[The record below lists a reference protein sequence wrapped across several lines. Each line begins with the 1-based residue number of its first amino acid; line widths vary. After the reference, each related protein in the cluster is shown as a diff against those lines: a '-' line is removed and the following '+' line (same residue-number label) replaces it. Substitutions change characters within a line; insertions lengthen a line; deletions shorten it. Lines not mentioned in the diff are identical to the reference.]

1 MTFDPISGTLPV
13 IQVHI
18 AAAAAAVALLLT
30 PVQLLRRRR
39 DRWHRRAGRVWV
51 AAMAVLAVTGLFI
64 PSFGLAVVGHLG
76 PIHLLSLYVL
86 GGLWQAI
93 RAARAGR
100 IEDHRA
106 HMRGMSLGALGI
118 AGLLTLVPG
127 RTLNAVLFPATP
139 HLAWVPV
146 GLCLAALAALAWRGS
161 RRRAAA

>member
-1 MTFDPISGTLPV
+1 MTADPILGTLPV

-18 AAAAAAVALLLT
+18 VAAVAALLLT
-30 PVQLLRRRR
+30 PVQFLRRRR

-51 AAMAVLAVTGLFI
+51 AAMAALAVTGLFI
-64 PSFGLAVVGHLG
+64 PSFGLAVVGHFG

-86 GGLWQAI
+86 WGLWLAI

-100 IEDHRA
+100 IDDHRA

-118 AGLLTLVPG
+118 AGLFTLVPG
-127 RTLNAVLFPATP
+127 RTMSAVFFPGHP
-139 HLAWVPV
+139 QLAWVAL
-146 GLCLAALAALAWRGS
+146 GLGLAVLGALAWRGS